1 MAHLVESSTID
12 PIGWGKKRTLIH
24 EEHDG
29 SIIIRSEVDAT
40 EIDAFNREM
49 RKIAGKPGEVMNMVA
64 SIPTSVY
71 LRIPQDIRDDDKA
84 LLRWIEKN
92 RIDGDNWKTTDK
104 ILWRAS

>member
-1 MAHLVESSTID
+1 MAHLVESGIID
-12 PIGWGKKRTLIH
+12 PIGWGKKRTLIR

-29 SIIIRSEVDAT
+29 SIVIHNEMDAE
-40 EIDAFNREM
+40 EIDDFNREM

-64 SIPTSVY
+64 SIPTPVY

-92 RIDGDNWKTTDK
+92 LLNGENWKTTTK
-104 ILWRAS
+104 RIA